1 MAYATCLPPPPGSGE
16 QAHAGLRGS
25 TPRRVVMPA
34 DQPADGGD
42 SDANSPDEQ
51 DYFVRYENGLGAVE
65 VATFEGSHA
74 VEVFSDAIE
83 AGGGEVLA
91 VANQPFAVEEEAFA
105 VVNPDPM
112 PGQETYPLTIVPRGD
127 GRPAIWPD
135 PETAEAK
142 RDEYAERHDNPN
154 LAVYHLRAR
163 PVEQDSPARDPATAA
178 TE

>member
-1 MAYATCLPPPPGSGE
+1 
-16 QAHAGLRGS
+16 
-25 TPRRVVMPA
+25 MPA
-34 DQPADGGD
+34 DQPDD
-42 SDANSPDEQ
+42 DDHSTDEQ

-74 VEVFSDAIE
+74 VEVFSEAIE

-112 PGQETYPLTIVPRGD
+112 PGQASYPLTIVPRAD
-127 GRPAIWPD
+127 GKLAIWPD
-135 PETAEAK
+135 RETAETK

-163 PVEQDSPARDPATAA
+163 PVEQDSPARDPAAA
-178 TE
+178 PAE